1 MSSNTTQKNIFQLV
15 LDGDLEGVRDYF
27 SNDAHD
33 VNRILIGAT
42 PLHVTAYSNDP
53 AKIHPSLKN
62 SLDTMPIW
70 KSQPALDETYRT

>member
-1 MSSNTTQKNIFQLV
+1 MSSYTTQKNIFQLV

-53 AKIHPSLKN
+53 AKILIAFEEFLRHNANLEI
-62 SLDTMPIW
+62 TAGIG
-70 KSQPALDETYRT
+70 